1 MIKRYGYFMRRAL
14 PLLFVCACGGPSHD
28 QLVET
33 PSATAPPRAVEA
45 PPASTSDKDRERLN
59 QSFEDQETTQRAYK
73 EAGQA
78 NQPPPPPPGQAPP
91 KKKGVAE
98 QAEMPK
104 KKKGAETPKPKQ

>member
-1 MIKRYGYFMRRAL
+1 MRRAL
-14 PLLFVCACGGPSHD
+14 LLLMCTCGGPSQS

-33 PSATAPPRAVEA
+33 PSATAPADHAEA
-45 PPASTSDKDRERLN
+45 PPASTSDKDRERLI
-59 QSFEDQETTQRAYK
+59 QSFDDMETTQHAYE

-78 NQPPPPPPGQAPP
+78 NRAAPPPPLSGQPPPP

-104 KKKGAETPKPKQ
+104 KKGVAEQAEMPKKK